1 MHSVV
6 IDTVV
11 WLRALINPK
20 SKAGLLLFK
29 HHKNLT
35 IFLSYDITREIIEV
49 LTRPELAKRRPEIQ
63 NLPDLQ
69 LILKALSKAT
79 NVRPERRIEISRDS
93 KDNKFLEAAVSGKAD
108 YIISEDKDLL
118 DLKEFEGIK
127 IVDIKSFLKII
138 DDEI

>member
-1 MHSVV
+1 MCRVV

-11 WLRALINPK
+11 WLQSLINPK

-29 HHKNLT
+29 HYKNLN
-35 IFLSYDITREIIEV
+35 ILLSYDVTREIIEV

-69 LILKALSKAT
+69 LILKALSKT
-79 NVRPERRIEISRDS
+79 TSVKPERRIEISRDS

-127 IVDIKSFLKII
+127 IVDIESFLKII
-138 DDEI
+138 NDEI